1 MVVKDKIGRKRY
13 IILEKS
19 DKIWEIMME
28 IRKIDTNA
36 KIILKDEKFILLRC
50 KHWYKEEII
59 RTLNENGIKTYKT
72 TGTIKKA
79 KKIMTG
85 LN

>member
-1 MVVKDKIGRKRY
+1 MVVKDKIGRRRY

-19 DKIWEIMME
+19 DNIGNVMGQIKKM
-28 IRKIDTNA
+28 DPSA
-36 KIILKDEKFILLRC
+36 KIILKDERFILLRC
-50 KHWYKEEII
+50 KHWHKEEII
-59 RTLNENGIKTYKT
+59 RILNENGIKTYRT

-79 KKIMTG
+79 KKIMAG

>member
-1 MVVKDKIGRKRY
+1 MVVKDKIGRRRY
-13 IILEKS
+13 IIAEKS
-19 DKIWEIMME
+19 DEIEAVMGV
-28 IRKIDTNA
+28 IKKIDFSA
-36 KIILKDEKFILLRC
+36 RIILKDEKFILLRC
-50 KHWYKEEII
+50 KHWYKDELI
-59 RTLNENGIKTYKT
+59 RILNENGIKTYKT